1 MKNSNVDDTDAA
13 KLLYSNIPVQHISNT
28 LATHYQHISNT
39 LPAHQQ
45 HISILTPLS
54 SFMHPCM
61 SVFVRERES
70 EEQLACVANVLLM
83 CC

>member
-39 LPAHQQ
+39 LAY
-45 HISILTPLS
+45 
-54 SFMHPCM
+54 
-61 SVFVRERES
+61 
-70 EEQLACVANVLLM
+70 
-83 CC
+83 